1 MDGRRQLPTFA
12 SADLEKFY
20 WRLRDE
26 LQFNVQSI
34 DIFGT
39 EDGGKKLKFLSPKWS
54 LSEPFFLEEANSL
67 LIDCG
72 RSNLIVIDVDNK
84 GSGLSDW
91 KAIEELTGGPFQ
103 TFTVRSG
110 SGGMHIYFTNVN
122 LQESALNVSRSKMFE
137 LEGNK
142 LEIDIRAKG
151 GCLIAP
157 GSSYRAADGTV

>member
-54 LSEPFFLEEANSL
+54 LSEPFFREEANSL

-72 RSNLIVIDVDNK
+72 RSNLIVIDVDR
-84 GSGLSDW
+84 SELS
-91 KAIEELTGGPFQ
+91 
-103 TFTVRSG
+103 R
-110 SGGMHIYFTNVN
+110 
-122 LQESALNVSRSKMFE
+122 ALPHRN
-137 LEGNK
+137 
-142 LEIDIRAKG
+142 
-151 GCLIAP
+151 AP
-157 GSSYRAADGTV
+157 